1 MARTGRRSAREVG
14 VQVPSRMT
22 GMTSR
27 TSSRRRGWIGR
38 ALVTVLLLCVAGGA
52 AVVWASPVLGLKT
65 VAVDGPGA
73 ADLAVPV
80 RSAVALPVGLPL
92 ARIDLATVRNRVLSL
107 GPVATAT
114 VQRQWPNTL
123 RITVTERIAVATTQ
137 ANGHWWLLDATG
149 LPYRQL
155 DAQPADLM
163 PIELATPGPD
173 DRATTAAL
181 TVLSSLPAAFRAQ
194 VHRIVAP
201 TAYDVTLQLSDGRT
215 VIWGSAG
222 DAATKVAVLPAIL
235 KRPGSVFDISDPTL
249 VTVRGD

>member
-1 MARTGRRSAREVG
+1 MTTMTRS
-14 VQVPSRMT
+14 
-22 GMTSR
+22 
-27 TSSRRRGWIGR
+27 RRGWIR
-38 ALVTVLLLCVAGGA
+38 KALVAVLLLVVVGGA
-52 AVVWASPVLGLKT
+52 SVVWASPVLGLKT

-73 ADLAVPV
+73 GDLAATV
-80 RSAVALPVGLPL
+80 RGAVVLPVGLPL
-92 ARIDLATVRNRVLSL
+92 ARIDLATVRQRVLTL

-123 RITVTERIAVATTQ
+123 RITVTERIAVATTE

-181 TVLSSLPAAFRAQ
+181 TVLSSLPAAFRTQ
-194 VHRIVAP
+194 VQSIVAP
-201 TAYDVTLQLSDGRT
+201 TAYDITLRLRDGRT
-215 VIWGSAG
+215 VIWGSAS
-222 DAATKVAVLPAIL
+222 DAATKTAVLPAIL
-235 KRPGSVFDISDPTL
+235 ERPGTVFDISDPTL